1 MKVVVIGNGVA
12 GASACSTIRKKTK
25 EIRLTL
31 ISEEPFPLYSP
42 CVLPHYI
49 SKEIKRS
56 KIFLKCLRDYEKERI
71 HCILGHKVEKIDP
84 SRKMLFS
91 HGQILNYD
99 KLILATGARPII
111 PSIEGIQKK
120 GVRVFKSLKDAER
133 IISARGRN
141 VVVIGSGLIGVQL
154 AMALCKRRW
163 EVCLV
168 EVLDWILPNLFD
180 ERASSIVKKILEGK
194 GIKVLTGTKVL
205 GIEGKIRVNGVV
217 TDKTGKLKADMV
229 VMTVGMQPN
238 VDIVREAG
246 IKIGELGG
254 ILTND
259 SMETNIRDIFACG
272 DCVEGKDP
280 FLLKPKLS
288 LLWPQAE
295 RQGKVAGYN
304 SIGEHC
310 SIQWTPDAVNLDV
323 FGTFAGAIGQPARAL
338 RSSDIEIIDA
348 EKNQCYH
355 SLVILNGRLV
365 GAQFIGNH
373 EGMGI
378 LFPLIGKNCE
388 GIFRK
393 VRNDEN
399 LVQFPWYYS
408 IKNFLI

>member
-1 MKVVVIGNGVA
+1 MEVVVIGNGVA
-12 GASACSTIRKKTK
+12 GEAACSTIRKKTK

-31 ISEEPFPLYSP
+31 ISEEPFPLYSR
-42 CVLPHYI
+42 CVLSHYI

-56 KIFLKCLRDYEKERI
+56 EIFLKSLRDYRKESIHPMLGHQVERI
-71 HCILGHKVEKIDP
+71 KK
-84 SRKMLFS
+84 KKKTLFS
-91 HGQILNYD
+91 DDQQVTYD
-99 KLILATGARPII
+99 KLILATGARPIV

-120 GVRVFKSLKDAER
+120 GIRVFKSLEDANR
-133 IISARGRN
+133 ILRSRGRK

-154 AMALCKRRW
+154 AIALCQRGW

-180 ERASSIVKKILEGK
+180 EKASSMVKRILEGR
-194 GIKVLTGTKVL
+194 GIKVFTGTKVL
-205 GIEGKIRVNGVV
+205 GIEGKVRVRGVV
-217 TDKTGKLKADMV
+217 TDRMGELDADMV
-229 VMTVGMQPN
+229 VLAVGMRPN
-238 VDIVREAG
+238 VDIARAAG

-280 FLLKPKLS
+280 FLLSPKLS

-295 RQGKVAGYN
+295 RQGKVAAYN
-304 SIGEHC
+304 SIGSNC
-310 SIQWTPDAVNLDV
+310 SIQWTPDVINLDV
-323 FGTFAGAIGQPARAL
+323 FGIFAGAIGQPARVMR
-338 RSSDIEIIDA
+338 RSEIEIIEA

-355 SLVILNGRLV
+355 ALVISNGRLV
-365 GAQFIGNH
+365 GAQFIGDH
-373 EGMGI
+373 EGMGT

-408 IKNFLI
+408 VKNFLM

>member
-1 MKVVVIGNGVA
+1 MWQ
-12 GASACSTIRKKTK
+12 
-25 EIRLTL
+25 ERLTL
-31 ISEEPFPLYSP
+31 ISEEPFPLYSR
-42 CVLPHYI
+42 CLLSHYI

-56 KIFLKCLRDYEKERI
+56 KIFLKCLSDYEKERI
-71 HCILGHKVEKIDP
+71 KCILGHKVEKIDP

-91 HGQILNYD
+91 HGQKLTYD
-99 KLILATGARPII
+99 KLILATGARPIL

-120 GVRVFKSLKDAER
+120 GIRVFKSLEDADR
-133 IISARGRN
+133 ILRTKGRK
-141 VVVIGSGLIGVQL
+141 VAVIGSGLIGVQL
-154 AMALCKRRW
+154 AIALCKRGW

-180 ERASSIVKKILEGK
+180 EKASSIAKRILESK
-194 GIKVLTGTKVL
+194 GIKVFTGTKVL
-205 GIEGKIRVNGVV
+205 GIEGKVRVHGVV
-217 TDKTGKLKADMV
+217 TDRTEELKADMV
-229 VMTVGMQPN
+229 VSAVGMRPN
-238 VDIVREAG
+238 VDIAREAG

-280 FLLKPKLS
+280 FLLSPKLS

-304 SIGEHC
+304 SMGEHR
-310 SIQWTPDAVNLDV
+310 SIQWTPDVVNLDV
-323 FGTFAGAIGQPARAL
+323 FGTFAGAIGQPARVM
-338 RSSDIEIIDA
+338 RRSDIEIIEA

-355 SLVILNGRLV
+355 ALVISNGRLV
-365 GAQFIGNH
+365 GAQLIGDH
-373 EGMGI
+373 EGMGTF
-378 LFPLIGKNCE
+378 FPLIGKNCE

-393 VRNDEN
+393 VRDDES

-408 IKNFLI
+408 VKNFLM

>member
-12 GASACSTIRKKTK
+12 GVSACSTIRKKTK

-56 KIFLKCLRDYEKERI
+56 KVFLKCLRDYEKETI
-71 HCILGHKVEKIDP
+71 NCILGHKVEKIDP
-84 SRKMLFS
+84 SKKMLFS
-91 HGQILNYD
+91 HGQKLTYD
-99 KLILATGARPII
+99 KLILATGARAII

-120 GVRVFKSLKDAER
+120 GATVFKSLKDAER
-133 IISARGRN
+133 ISSARGRK

-180 ERASSIVKKILEGK
+180 EKASSTVKKILESK
-194 GIKVLTGTKVL
+194 GINVLTGTNVL
-205 GIEGKIRVNGVV
+205 GIEGKIHVNGVV

-229 VMTVGMQPN
+229 VVTVGMRPN
-238 VDIVREAG
+238 VDIAQEAG

-259 SMETNIRDIFACG
+259 NMETNIRDIFACG

-280 FLLKPKLS
+280 FLLRPKLS

-304 SIGEHC
+304 SMGEHR

-323 FGTFAGAIGQPARAL
+323 FGTFAGAIGQPERAM
-338 RSSDIEIIDA
+338 RGSDIEIIEA

-355 SLVILNGRLV
+355 RFVISNGRLA

-378 LFPLIGKNCE
+378 LFSLMGKNCE

-393 VRNDEN
+393 TRDDAN

-408 IKNFLI
+408 LKNFLM